1 MNTKKFFAI
10 GLLLALPSVVS
21 GCFLTLGDLDKI
33 FPVKIGP
40 ASISNIRVEP
50 ATLPGGVTQS
60 VTVSFAYNH
69 EDGDLGLKAK
79 VIVKL
84 SGATLIEQSLELN
97 KTNDTVR
104 VPVTI
109 STPNTETNLSLEVIV
124 AIGDQLSASLP
135 ATIHVAADD
144 DRDGVKN
151 TEDACPKD
159 AGTPANGGCPIPPA
173 DQTGCLWFT
182 DGWTPPIKRVTSYKV
197 GRQIFALLNDPDE
210 NISSDTPDTVWAWVS
225 IPNTGDI
232 DVFRLTEIGGTD
244 TGLFAGVGPILVSFP
259 QGLANFDN
267 QLSVFDN
274 DVIFITYG
282 DQNNPSQLCL
292 TTAVAGG

>member
-84 SGATLIEQSLELN
+84 SGATLIEQPLELN

-104 VPVTI
+104 VPGYDLHAQYRDEPLAR
-109 STPNTETNLSLEVIV
+109 SDRSDWRSAERV
-124 AIGDQLSASLP
+124 A
-135 ATIHVAADD
+135 
-144 DRDGVKN
+144 
-151 TEDACPKD
+151 
-159 AGTPANGGCPIPPA
+159 
-173 DQTGCLWFT
+173 
-182 DGWTPPIKRVTSYKV
+182 
-197 GRQIFALLNDPDE
+197 
-210 NISSDTPDTVWAWVS
+210 
-225 IPNTGDI
+225 TGDHS
-232 DVFRLTEIGGTD
+232 RRG
-244 TGLFAGVGPILVSFP
+244 
-259 QGLANFDN
+259 Q
-267 QLSVFDN
+267 
-274 DVIFITYG
+274 
-282 DQNNPSQLCL
+282 
-292 TTAVAGG
+292 